1 MSRVKVTPSWL
12 KTGFILEESDKNK
25 SWDTL
30 FSEQPLFR
38 YLTSYVFNGVSNTR
52 NMRETRKV
60 MRKLISLDQDEINE
74 GIEKDYDLFLESFL
88 SILEKAPLVE
98 LVEQLELKEYVT
110 KDGKNRAF
118 SESLRR
124 NMAKRDTKL
133 IDLNND
139 LKVSQ
144 LLGDR
149 YGKGLDDTER
159 KTKRAQK
166 NVAEKYESRSSRL
179 LGAFD
184 RSEPVLYP
192 STLSKHMKVS
202 GDTITIDTEAY
213 FTELFRVEGYG
224 KIGTDTFQ
232 FNYGGSSSFAQDK
245 SEEQDKADG
254 WAESKFPDKWQ
265 DMSSKEKLDRFRD
278 WKKEE
283 EEASQEELEG
293 FYEDKE
299 DDDKGITVD
308 EEKMLTKA
316 QTSNALVTLKIS
328 DDHTYVLDVFGDKQ
342 YFDDEDAVDNREE
355 LWDAIDDVTSP
366 TKKEIM
372 EIVKSQRKSFL
383 KDSILDSLTPHEHK
397 IQIGKLVITLN
408 TKEWKDEEKFLE
420 WIMVGAGKSED
431 KKTASAAKDM
441 AKRIK
446 KLSGLLDQLKSKWG
460 SYVYSEKESPYDK
473 FMQLLLPKT
482 KKELIDFFSQL
493 IVGVKQDK
501 YNLDNPKQAD
511 WTHGEPLKIP
521 QELEDLIPTQEK
533 LGERVIEGESKPI
546 GIEEPVYETY
556 TDEDGKTKERPV
568 KDKKGKQVIEIKNY
582 YPAFGNHDALVSIL
596 EAIVKN
602 IKSGDYREQI
612 KFIPFLEYADNEN
625 ELKER
630 ISEQLLEAGHWIGDE
645 NSPQY
650 RFKDSTVNIMT
661 FSTDKVNKILVDTKI
676 GRRSSKG
683 FTRGR
688 FSESGAGQSEAQKEK
703 RSRND
708 TDKQDAEELTLVYHE
723 YTGLKQ
729 LIVG

>member
-12 KTGFILEESDKNK
+12 KTGFILEESDKTK
-25 SWDTL
+25 KWDTL

-74 GIEKDYDLFLESFL
+74 GTEKDYDSFLESFL
-88 SILEKAPLVE
+88 STLENAPLDE
-98 LVEQLELKEYVT
+98 LVEQLELKEFVT
-110 KDGKNRAF
+110 SAGKNRAF
-118 SESLRR
+118 STNLRR
-124 NMAKRDTKL
+124 NMAKRDIKL

-149 YGKGLDDTER
+149 YAKGLDDAKR

-245 SEEQDKADG
+245 SEEQDEADG

-278 WKKEE
+278 WKKE
-283 EEASQEELEG
+283 QEEDAEDEG
-293 FYEDKE
+293 EQ
-299 DDDKGITVD
+299 VAPSD

-316 QTSNALVTLKIS
+316 QTSNALVTLKINKN
-328 DDHTYVLDVFGDKQ
+328 HTYVLDVFGDKQ
-342 YFDDEDAVDNREE
+342 YFDDEDASENRDE
-355 LWDAIDDVTSP
+355 LWNAIDDVTSP

-420 WIMVGAGKSED
+420 WITFGAGKSED
-431 KKTASAAKDM
+431 KKTTSTAKDM

-460 SYVYSEKESPYDK
+460 SYVYSEKESPYDR
-473 FMQLLLPKT
+473 FMQMLLPKT
-482 KKELIDFFSQL
+482 KKELIEFFSQL

-501 YNLDNPKQAD
+501 YNLDNPEATESKWVELYNTLD
-511 WTHGEPLKIP
+511 DRFYELFTHGKINP
-521 QELEDLIPTQEK
+521 EGKQKHPVSK
-533 LGERVIEGESKPI
+533 PERVEPRVTSVEGKKKPK
-546 GIEEPVYETY
+546 
-556 TDEDGKTKERPV
+556 EDVFNLKAFKT
-568 KDKKGKQVIEIKNY
+568 
-582 YPAFGNHDALVSIL
+582 F
-596 EAIVKN
+596 
-602 IKSGDYREQI
+602 
-612 KFIPFLEYADNEN
+612 
-625 ELKER
+625 
-630 ISEQLLEAGHWIGDE
+630 ISEVL
-645 NSPQY
+645 
-650 RFKDSTVNIMT
+650 
-661 FSTDKVNKILVDTKI
+661 
-676 GRRSSKG
+676 
-683 FTRGR
+683 
-688 FSESGAGQSEAQKEK
+688 
-703 RSRND
+703 
-708 TDKQDAEELTLVYHE
+708 
-723 YTGLKQ
+723 
-729 LIVG
+729 